1 MTNIRVGMGYDI
13 HQLEDNL
20 PFLLGGVQIDY
31 PKGILAHSDGDIVFH
46 SIADALLGAA
56 GLGDIGLFFP
66 DNDMKY
72 KNIDSSLILSEVI
85 LKLRNLSY
93 AIGNIDITIVLEQ
106 PKLSLIIPE
115 IKTSISNQLKID
127 EDCVNIKA
135 TTSEGM
141 GFFGIGKGIAC
152 YAIVLIQKI

>member
-13 HQLEDNL
+13 HQLGDNL

-56 GLGDIGLFFP
+56 GLGDIGHFFP

-106 PKLSLIIPE
+106 PKLSLIIPD

-141 GFFGIGKGIAC
+141 GFIGIGKGIAC